1 MYCIN
6 SHYQFAHSTALPAS
20 PPGICEF
27 RLSSRSPS
35 RRATER
41 RLNGHGRTGGAFP
54 VRTPVPCSSTI
65 PHHGP
70 PLLSPT
76 NLRAPS
82 SHQARTKLAPISHQS
97 RRSCTGCGTLGR
109 RRKAWW
115 GVTCTVGAPWASVA
129 LSGTQW
135 HSVALS
141 GTQWHSVALRRHQMS
156 SGVTCTVGT
165 PSLRAQQREGR
176 VLSPRGGAPVL
187 FRHCD
192 ELGHED
198 VHLMRDAIRR

>member
-1 MYCIN
+1 MLTRAAHRENTIHIDRRSHRISLISVPHERDILVLPPRASAACSIFMTPLVCTVSIDIN

-20 PPGICEF
+20 PPGICEFRLSSRSPSEF

-82 SHQARTKLAPISHQS
+82 SHQSRTNLAAHA
-97 RRSCTGCGTLGR
+97 L
-109 RRKAWW
+109 AAALLAV
-115 GVTCTVGAPWASVA
+115 GVK
-129 LSGTQW
+129 
-135 HSVALS
+135 
-141 GTQWHSVALRRHQMS
+141 
-156 SGVTCTVGT
+156 
-165 PSLRAQQREGR
+165 
-176 VLSPRGGAPVL
+176 RGGA
-187 FRHCD
+187 
-192 ELGHED
+192 
-198 VHLMRDAIRR
+198 

>member
-1 MYCIN
+1 MLDLLSCLRAPHTAQNTSSHRISLISVPHERDILVSPDTAACKCRLLYLHDSTRVYCIN

-20 PPGICEF
+20 PPGICEFRLSSRSPSEF

-82 SHQARTKLAPISHQS
+82 SHQSRTNLAAHA
-97 RRSCTGCGTLGR
+97 L
-109 RRKAWW
+109 AAALLAV
-115 GVTCTVGAPWASVA
+115 GVK
-129 LSGTQW
+129 
-135 HSVALS
+135 
-141 GTQWHSVALRRHQMS
+141 
-156 SGVTCTVGT
+156 
-165 PSLRAQQREGR
+165 
-176 VLSPRGGAPVL
+176 RGGA
-187 FRHCD
+187 
-192 ELGHED
+192 
-198 VHLMRDAIRR
+198 

>member
-1 MYCIN
+1 MLTRAAHRKHNTHRSPVAYRISLISVPHERDILVLPPRASAACSIFMTPLVCTVSIDIN

-65 PHHGP
+65 PHLGP

-82 SHQARTKLAPISHQS
+82 SHQSRTNLAAHA
-97 RRSCTGCGTLGR
+97 L
-109 RRKAWW
+109 AAALLAV
-115 GVTCTVGAPWASVA
+115 GVK
-129 LSGTQW
+129 
-135 HSVALS
+135 
-141 GTQWHSVALRRHQMS
+141 
-156 SGVTCTVGT
+156 
-165 PSLRAQQREGR
+165 
-176 VLSPRGGAPVL
+176 RGGA
-187 FRHCD
+187 
-192 ELGHED
+192 
-198 VHLMRDAIRR
+198 